1 MNDFLC
7 VIFDRSLISN
17 KAAVVLSCLRFLPAL
32 FQFLFGVC
40 VEATKK
46 FFDEVLEKGEVS
58 QQTIDAMHDKMLVDL
73 FGLEKCDDGYWRI
86 PSEANTSEAN
96 DKI

>member
-1 MNDFLC
+1 VNDFLC

-46 FFDEVLEKGEVS
+46 FFDEVLEKGKVS
-58 QQTIDAMHDKMLVDL
+58 QETIDAMDNETLVAL
-73 FGLEKCDDGYWRI
+73 FGLEKCDNGYWRM
-86 PSEANTSEAN
+86 EAT
-96 DKI
+96 DKASDS